1 MRAFLIETE
10 ALDAY
15 AQMALDEAVLE
26 HPEPDA
32 VSLRLYAWLG
42 RMPYAVTFGYSQP
55 YREVMESVGRRG
67 VAAGTPVVR
76 RSTGGG
82 IVWHD
87 GDITFSL
94 VFPWPSVGGPRGV
107 YRRIHAG
114 VRTGLLACGV
124 RTLPF
129 SGRPTAGLRAQ
140 CFAGPEPED
149 LVREDGTKL
158 LGGAL
163 RRRRGTGLYQ
173 GSLRPEGLGV
183 PREALHGA
191 IVEGF
196 SLQWSSLFART
207 EPRPVVA
214 AAAEEL
220 RAQRYSREEWN
231 QRR

>member
-1 MRAFLIETE
+1 M
-10 ALDAY
+10 
-15 AQMALDEAVLE
+15 
-26 HPEPDA
+26 
-32 VSLRLYAWLG
+32 
-42 RMPYAVTFGYSQP
+42 TFGYSQP
-55 YREVMESVGRRG
+55 YREVAEMVRRRG
-67 VAAGTPVVR
+67 IDAGMPMVR

-82 IVWHD
+82 AVWHD
-87 GDITFSL
+87 GDITFSF
-94 VFPWPSVGGPRGV
+94 VFPWPSDGGPMGV

-114 VRTGLLACGV
+114 VRSGLTACGV
-124 RTLPF
+124 RSRPF
-129 SGRPTAGLRAQ
+129 CGDRRGGAQ

-163 RRRRGTGLYQ
+163 RRRRGAGLYQ

-183 PREALHGA
+183 ARETLRGA
-191 IVEGF
+191 VVEGF
-196 SLQWSSLFART
+196 SLQWPSPFQRA

-214 AAAEEL
+214 AAAEEF